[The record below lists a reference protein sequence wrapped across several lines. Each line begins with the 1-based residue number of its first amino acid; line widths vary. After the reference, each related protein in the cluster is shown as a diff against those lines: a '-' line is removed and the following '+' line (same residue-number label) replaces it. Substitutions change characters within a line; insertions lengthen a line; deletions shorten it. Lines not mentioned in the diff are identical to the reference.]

1 MRAAWYD
8 RQGPAAEVIEI
19 GELPTPEPGPGE
31 VRVRLACSGVNPS
44 DNKRRSGFGGQ
55 KMTAPRF
62 VPHSDG
68 AGIVDQVGAGADPA
82 LLGQR
87 VWLFNG
93 QRNGRNMG
101 TAAEYITLDAWLV
114 APLPD
119 DVSFAE
125 GACLGIPAVTAHR
138 ALFADGPVTG
148 KTVLVTGGAGAV
160 GNYAI
165 QLAKWGGAA
174 QVIATVSSADK
185 AKLAEAAGADLAV
198 NYRTDDV
205 AAAVMQATG
214 GVGVDHVVEVA
225 FGANQ
230 ATTLAVLK
238 THGIVATYAS
248 DIDPTPTL
256 AFYAFM
262 RKNAVLRWVYMYEIP
277 DTAFAQ
283 ARDDITAWLA
293 SGPTQHPV
301 ARTFPLAE
309 TAAAHDYLDAGSA
322 TGTVLIAVDR

>member
-8 RQGPAAEVIEI
+8 RQGPAAEVIAV
-19 GELPTPEPGPGE
+19 GDLPTPEAGPGE
-31 VRVRLACSGVNPS
+31 VRVKLAFSGVNPS

-68 AGIVDQVGAGADPA
+68 AGTIDRVGAGVPESRI
-82 LLGQR
+82 GER
-87 VWLFNG
+87 VWIYCG
-93 QRNGRNMG
+93 HWQRAFG
-101 TAAEYITLDAWLV
+101 TAAEYIAIRADHAI
-114 APLPD
+114 PLPAG
-119 DVSFAE
+119 VSFEA

-165 QLAKWGGAA
+165 QLARWGGAA

-185 AKLAEAAGADLAV
+185 AKLAKAAGADSVV

-205 AAAVMQATG
+205 AAAVLKATG
-214 GVGVDHVVEVA
+214 AAGVDHVIEVA

-230 ATTLAVLK
+230 AATLAVLK

-248 DIDPTPTL
+248 DADPTPTL

-277 DTAFAQ
+277 DAAFAQ

-293 SGPTQHPV
+293 AGPAQHPV
-301 ARTFPLAE
+301 ARTFPLAQ
-309 TAAAHDYLDAGSA
+309 TAAAHDYLEAGSA
-322 TGTVLIAVDR
+322 TGTVLVVVDA